1 MNMADLQFTDNTV
14 DILEHLVDPGEEPGR
29 PLALLHIL
37 PSAQLRLFSQLTLN
51 HKRLLEEFKT

>member
-1 MNMADLQFTDNTV
+1 MTDLQFTDNTV

-37 PSAQLRLFSQLTLN
+37 PSAQLSLFSQLT
-51 HKRLLEEFKT
+51 